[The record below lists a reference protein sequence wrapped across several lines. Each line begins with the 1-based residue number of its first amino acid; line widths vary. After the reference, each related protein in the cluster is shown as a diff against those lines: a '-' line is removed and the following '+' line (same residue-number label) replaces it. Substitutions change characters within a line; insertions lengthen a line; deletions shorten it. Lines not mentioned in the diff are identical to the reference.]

1 MTLRK
6 TAISSKAIS
15 QYIESVT
22 IHNRKTSYTYL
33 RRLINFDVYFSK
45 TYNFTIDDY
54 LINKTFT
61 IDVYT
66 LLSGYISYLTTNYV
80 SPDGFK
86 LSNITIKNTINT
98 VRNFL
103 EYYDIEVNPRK
114 YRFKVRQPKVIR
126 QFKEALTKDDITR
139 ILHMCESHKLRTFV
153 HFLTVTGCRA
163 SEACAI
169 RIMDI
174 DFKNSKI
181 NIRGELQR
189 LNRTDMFF
197 SRKN

>member
-1 MTLRK
+1 MTLQ

-66 LLSGYISYLTTNYV
+66 LLSGYIFYLTTNYV

-86 LSNITIKNTINT
+86 LANITIKNTINT

-126 QFKEALTKDDITR
+126 QFKEALTKDDITK
-139 ILHMCESHKLRTFV
+139 ILHMCESYKLRTFV
-153 HFLTVTGCRA
+153 HFLVCYWL
-163 SEACAI
+163 SC
-169 RIMDI
+169 
-174 DFKNSKI
+174 F
-181 NIRGELQR
+181 
-189 LNRTDMFF
+189 
-197 SRKN
+197 